1 MDHSKDIIKRH
12 KDPKLYGNVG
22 RKTAVE
28 PRRVINGGVGCG
40 TKNKR
45 EGLPFF
51 SFFFFFSLFPLAFSL
66 SLFFFHFFLV
76 DFYFYF

>member
-28 PRRVINGGVGCG
+28 PRRVINGGGGCG
-40 TKNKR
+40 TKNRR

-51 SFFFFFSLFPLAFSL
+51 SFSLFFVSSCFLSFTFFFS
-66 SLFFFHFFLV
+66 FFLV
-76 DFYFYF
+76 DFFFNF